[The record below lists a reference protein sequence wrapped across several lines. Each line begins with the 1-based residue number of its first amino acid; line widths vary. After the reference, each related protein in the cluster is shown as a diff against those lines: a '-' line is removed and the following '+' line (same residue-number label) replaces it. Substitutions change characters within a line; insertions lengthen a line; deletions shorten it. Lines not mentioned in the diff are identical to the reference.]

1 MNKDEFN
8 NFISS
13 FVNDEYSNSEN
24 DLIFNQSIVLQKN
37 EIFSDKQLRM

>member
-13 FVNDEYSNSEN
+13 FVNEEYSNSEN
-24 DLIFNQSIVLQKN
+24 AKYVIK
-37 EIFSDKQLRM
+37 E